1 MPSLR
6 DIQASFAQVA
16 AGAIA
21 CDQAGAILD
30 CTVDDAPGAR
40 ARLAIHA
47 NHFRI
52 TLIEALQATF
62 PVVDRLVGEECFTA
76 LARRYVLR
84 VPPRRPCLFEYG
96 ESFPRFLGAQPEVCP
111 LAYLADVARLE
122 WAINRAAHAEDVPA
136 LDAAAV
142 AGCVGRATGEFILGL
157 DPACRLIGSPWPIDR
172 IWQAHQ
178 ATCGAIEPVDLDAG
192 GVLLLVYREVG
203 HREAGHREAGE
214 VGWLRVNAPAFAFV
228 GSLLADGRLRKA
240 CALAGAIDP
249 AFDAGSLLAV
259 LIEGGAVVSI
269 NPTH

>member
-6 DIQASFAQVA
+6 DLQTGFAQVA
-16 AGAIA
+16 AGAVA
-21 CDQAGAILD
+21 CDQAGAILA
-30 CTVDDAPGAR
+30 CIVDDAPGAR

-62 PVVDRLVGEECFTA
+62 PVVNRIVGEKCFTA
-76 LARRYVLR
+76 IARRYVLS

-96 ESFPRFLGAQPEVCP
+96 ESFPRFLGAQPAVRP

-122 WAINRAAHAEDVPA
+122 WAINRAAHAEDMPA

-142 AGCVGRATGEFILGL
+142 AGCIGRATGEFIVGL

-178 ATCGAIEPVDLDAG
+178 ATCGSIEPVDLDAG
-192 GVLLLVYREVG
+192 GVLLLV
-203 HREAGHREAGE
+203 HREAGE

>member
-6 DIQASFAQVA
+6 ELQTGFAQVA
-16 AGAIA
+16 AGAVA

-30 CTVDDAPGAR
+30 CIVDDAPGAR

-62 PVVDRLVGEECFTA
+62 PVVNRIVGEKCFTA
-76 LARRYVLR
+76 IARRYVLR

-96 ESFPRFLGAQPEVCP
+96 ESFPRFLGAQPETRA

-178 ATCGAIEPVDLDAG
+178 ATCGAIDAVDLDAG
-192 GVLLLVYREVG
+192 GVLLVIYRAVG
-203 HREAGHREAGE
+203 HRDAGE
-214 VGWLRVNAPAFAFV
+214 VGWLRVNTPAFAFV